1 MQDLEA
7 LHRRAT
13 RAFAGQSPD
22 IAIAR
27 VRAIVGTANLPATFE
42 GELAKSALDKLQ
54 NAGDRPTPRE
64 LAALELML
72 RMMRPAP
79 KVSKAGIANLNEP
92 EFEQAF
98 PGWST
103 FRDLFAKV
111 GPSIGRIDCGKEP
124 AGTGF
129 LIAPDVLVTNRHVLE
144 KISRGTCLLEEGQAV
159 VGFRWLA
166 DDSETPEPIT
176 AVIAFDEEFDIALL
190 RVKPQAGRMPLK
202 LAADAPAVE
211 RDIAVIGHPY
221 DDQVNNPMF
230 TRTIFGDIWGV
241 KRAAPGEVTFLSQ
254 AKTIAGHDC
263 STLGGNSGSPVL
275 ALDTAEVV
283 GLHFGGSFLWRN
295 EAVSAPALAA
305 FVNKHVQIA

>member
-7 LHRRAT
+7 LRRRAT
-13 RAFAGQSPD
+13 RAFAGQSPEV
-22 IAIAR
+22 AIER

-79 KVSKAGIANLNEP
+79 KILKAGVGKLTEP
-92 EFEQAF
+92 EFQQAF
-98 PGWST
+98 PGWAA
-103 FRDLFAKV
+103 FRDFFAPL
-111 GPSIGRIDCGKEP
+111 GASIGRIDTGKTP

-144 KISRGTCLLEEGQAV
+144 KISMGTRALEEGQAV

-166 DDSETPEPIT
+166 DDFEDPQPIT
-176 AVIAFDEEFDIALL
+176 GVIAFDDEFDIALL
-190 RVKPQAGRMPLK
+190 RVKPQVGRTPLK
-202 LAADAPAVE
+202 LAAAAPKREQQVV
-211 RDIAVIGHPY
+211 VIGHPY
-221 DDQVNNPMF
+221 DDPVNNPMF
-230 TRTIFGDIWGV
+230 TRTIFGSDWGI
-241 KRAAPGEVTFLSQ
+241 KRAAPGEVVSVS
-254 AKTIAGHDC
+254 APAPTIAGHDC

-275 ALDTAEVV
+275 ALETGEVV

-295 EAVSAPALAA
+295 EAVTSTALAS
-305 FVNKHVQIA
+305 FVSKHG